1 MFNKVLVAE
10 DLDTINFSVVQAL
23 KDLNVN
29 EIHHAKYCDEAYLKI
44 KRALHDKT
52 PYDLLIS
59 DLSFKTDHRESK
71 INSGD
76 ELIDAAKK
84 AQADL
89 KTIVF
94 SIEDK
99 SFKIKSL
106 FNTLGINAY
115 VCKGRNSIP
124 ELKKA
129 IQRIYD
135 NDDKTISFELSH
147 ALRDKSLFEIEAF
160 DIALLKSLSK
170 GLTIEDISL
179 EFKDSGAF
187 PSSYS
192 SLEKRINKLKIYF
205 KANNKVHLIA
215 LAKDFGLV

>member
-10 DLDTINFSVVQAL
+10 DLDTINLSMVQAL

-29 EIHHAKYCDEAYLKI
+29 EIHYAKYCDEAYLKI

-94 SIEDK
+94 SIGRKKHQNRLFRKRLIDGLHASSNGFQNQCAARRPAQSGSSK
-99 SFKIKSL
+99 S
-106 FNTLGINAY
+106 
-115 VCKGRNSIP
+115 P
-124 ELKKA
+124 
-129 IQRIYD
+129 
-135 NDDKTISFELSH
+135 SH
-147 ALRDKSLFEIEAF
+147 R
-160 DIALLKSLSK
+160 
-170 GLTIEDISL
+170 
-179 EFKDSGAF
+179 
-187 PSSYS
+187 SS
-192 SLEKRINKLKIYF
+192 
-205 KANNKVHLIA
+205 
-215 LAKDFGLV
+215 